1 VAVVSVNEVLPRTYS
16 HKLGDS
22 PTATRVFKVTISGT
36 VSQQD
41 ALNACNISHNAA
53 HPEFTFLKCDSFEVT
68 DADLYHMEVTASY
81 ARTPATEQEPGQLP
95 WAEPDNW
102 SFSAISGQVALT
114 TYFPDQNVNNIEV
127 LLTNTAD
134 DPYEGLTK
142 SEPLLRATITGYRER
157 FPLAQATIVSTA
169 INNAAFANGGPRTW
183 QCMGVSGTQ
192 QFGVFNEQ
200 PIDYWQIRTELLY
213 RASRH
218 NIFLPNVGL
227 HYLEDGVK
235 NRKTRC
241 WVVDESGE
249 RVPSAGPLALDDNG
263 DLTQIGAGPYPPDVR
278 EFRIYPEINFSQYF
292 GNPPAS
298 VL

>member
-1 VAVVSVNEVLPRTYS
+1 MAVVSTNEVFPRSYS
-16 HKLGDS
+16 HKIGDS
-22 PTATRVFKVTISGT
+22 PKASRVFKVTISGST
-36 VSQQD
+36 TQQQALD
-41 ALNACNISHNAA
+41 ACGISHGVA

-68 DADLYHMEVTASY
+68 DSGLYHMEVTASY
-81 ARTPATEQEPGQLP
+81 ERTPATEQDPGELP
-95 WAEPDNW
+95 FQQPDQW

-114 TYFPDQNVNNIEV
+114 TYFPDANVNNIEV
-127 LLTNTAD
+127 LLTNAAD

-142 SEPLLRATITGYRER
+142 SEPLLRATITGFRER

-169 INNAAFANGGPRTW
+169 INNAVFANGGARTW

-192 QFGVFNEQ
+192 EFGVFNGV
-200 PIDYWQIRTELLY
+200 PTDYWQIRTELLY
-213 RASRH
+213 RASTH
-218 NIFLPNVGL
+218 NIYLPNVGL
-227 HYLEDGVK
+227 HYLEGGVK

-241 WVVDESGE
+241 WVIDETGE
-249 RVPSAGPLALDDNG
+249 KVPSAGPLALDDNG
-263 DLTQIGAGPYPPDVR
+263 DLKQIGAGPYPPDIR